1 MKGSAEFLL
10 LWMVQDENG
19 FWVTNPSSSPENVFT
34 LEGKKL
40 EISKATTMDMSIIR
54 ELFAQCLDAAKVLG
68 IEDEFTIRLKEVF
81 PKLYPFQIGQ
91 YGQVQEWFKDWDDPK
106 DKHRH
111 ISHLFSLY
119 PGNQISLENTPELA
133 KAAKQSM
140 IHRGDVSTGW
150 SMAWK
155 INWWARLKD
164 GDHALKIL
172 KDGLTYIGPKKEVM
186 GGGGTYANLFDAHP
200 PFQIDGNFG
209 GTAGIAEML
218 VQSHEGFIHLLPA
231 LPAEWP
237 SGEVSGLVARGG
249 FVIDLKW
256 SEGQLQSAVIHSKL
270 GGDCRI
276 KVAGQITGKG
286 FDLLGASPESENPLL
301 QKPLTVPFINQSK
314 VEAPELTLPEG
325 KLYEWGTVAGSTYEI
340 QLKIKPDHE

>member
-1 MKGSAEFLL
+1 MEAS
-10 LWMVQDENG
+10 
-19 FWVTNPSSSPENVFT
+19 
-34 LEGKKL
+34 
-40 EISKATTMDMSIIR
+40 
-54 ELFAQCLDAAKVLG
+54 KVLG
-68 IEDEFTIRLKEVF
+68 IESEFTQQLEAVF
-81 PKLYPFQIGQ
+81 PKLYPFHIGQ

-111 ISHLFSLY
+111 ISHLFSLF

-133 KAAKQSM
+133 QAAKQTM

-172 KDGLTYIGPKKEVM
+172 KDGLTYIGPKKETK
-186 GGGGTYANLFDAHP
+186 GGGGTYPNLFDAHP
-200 PFQIDGNFG
+200 PFQVDGNFG

-237 SGEVSGLVARGG
+237 AGEVKGLVARGG
-249 FVIDLKW
+249 FVVDLKW
-256 SEGQLQSAVIHSKL
+256 DEGRLLEAKIHSRL
-270 GGDCRI
+270 GGHCRI
-276 KVAGQITGKG
+276 KVAGEMIAKG
-286 FDLLGASPESENPLL
+286 FTLENSSSSSENPLL
-301 QKPLTVPFINQSK
+301 QGPVEVPFVNNSK
-314 VEAPELTLPEG
+314 TELPELQIPQGSFYQWE
-325 KLYEWGTVAGSTYEI
+325 TVAGQNYKI
-340 QLKIKPDHE
+340 QAQK